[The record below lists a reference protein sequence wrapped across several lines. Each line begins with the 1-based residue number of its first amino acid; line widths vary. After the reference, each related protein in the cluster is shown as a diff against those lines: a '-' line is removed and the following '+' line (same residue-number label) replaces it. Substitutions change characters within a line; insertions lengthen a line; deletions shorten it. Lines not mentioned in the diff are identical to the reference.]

1 MSERRRALPSWMSKM
16 CDEGKEKQPLK
27 TTRKKK
33 VARAVFYCMNTN
45 ELLEAAAAYLGYQH
59 GTPLFGQ
66 QVTPF
71 PPLFDIT
78 LVPAQSKMK
87 DAARKSVS
95 SVKRTGKQV
104 ALEKEAVREE
114 TYVSETDLDVAEME
128 TVPYTGSDQKEEDE
142 ARQQTAKTEKQHL
155 TENQGGDDAM
165 RLVREIFFT

>member
-33 VARAVFYCMNTN
+33 LARAVFYCMNAN

-66 QVTPF
+66 Q
-71 PPLFDIT
+71 
-78 LVPAQSKMK
+78 AQSKMK

-142 ARQQTAKTEKQHL
+142 GRQQTTKTEKQHL
-155 TENQGGDDAM
+155 TENQSGDDAM